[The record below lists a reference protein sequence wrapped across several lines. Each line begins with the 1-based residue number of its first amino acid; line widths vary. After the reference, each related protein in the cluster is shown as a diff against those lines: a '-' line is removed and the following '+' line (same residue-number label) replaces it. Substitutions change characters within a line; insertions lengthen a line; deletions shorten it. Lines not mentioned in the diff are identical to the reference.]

1 MKFPSS
7 HLDPISGLLTPIVML
22 WLSGSWLGFRFNIYS
37 NLTCLIFQSVP
48 IFALHPLGSY
58 YIPLV
63 VNYGLLAPFLTFA
76 EEPKAPEGLTLH
88 PVTTFFSFNPVG
100 PLDFFRWIDVLIIL
114 LFRAHPLYD
123 HIFQNLKF
131 TIYAI
136 LHLNKLSCSVF
147 NY

>member
-7 HLDPISGLLTPIVML
+7 HPDPISGLLTPMVKL
-22 WLSGSWLGFRFNIYS
+22 WLSGSWLGFRLNIFS
-37 NLTCLIFQSVP
+37 NLTRLIFQSVP

-88 PVTTFFSFNPVG
+88 PVTTSLFTFNPVG
-100 PLDFFRWIDVLIIL
+100 PLDCFGWFNVLIIL
-114 LFRAHPLYD
+114 LDRAHPLYD
-123 HIFQNLKF
+123 HIFQNL
-131 TIYAI
+131 
-136 LHLNKLSCSVF
+136 
-147 NY
+147 